1 MSASGAIVEFV
12 DLVFPLGS
20 GSLRTDYPLP
30 LWQALRGALPWLA
43 EADEIGI
50 LPIKG
55 GGLSEGRMILGQRS
69 HLTLR
74 MPRGRIEQ
82 AQELAGLALRL
93 GLELDGEL
101 RLGKPHVRAL
111 RPTSTQYSP
120 MVVFGCDDEAAFLAE
135 CGRALE
141 AMGVGGNVVC
151 GKAQARRGETGEM
164 RGFSLMLHGLSTEH
178 ALILQQRGLGN
189 ARKIGCGIFVSHKT
203 AAAVGA
209 G

>member
-1 MSASGAIVEFV
+1 MSEAIVI
-12 DLVFPLGS
+12 DLLFPLAA

-30 LWQALRGALPWLA
+30 LWRALRSALPWLA
-43 EADEIGI
+43 DEEDVAI

-74 MPRGRIEQ
+74 IPQNRVEQ
-82 AQELAGLALRL
+82 ARKLAGASLDL
-93 GLELDGEL
+93 GGEL
-101 RLGKPHVRAL
+101 HLGEPHVRAL
-111 RPTSTQYSP
+111 RPTSAQYSP
-120 MVVFGCDDEAAFLAE
+120 MVVFGRDGEAEFLAE

-141 AMGVGGNVVC
+141 TIGVSGHMVC
-151 GKAQARRGETGEM
+151 GRVQTRLGESGEL

-178 ALILQQRGLGN
+178 ALRLQQRGLGG

-203 AAAVGA
+203 AVAVGA
-209 G
+209 V